1 MFDAVRRVA
10 TDRFTLFALIGLAF
24 FFIEGRFSSAENE
37 IIIDDR
43 DIAMLEG
50 RWELQTGTTPSAEE
64 LDALVEFHVREE
76 VMVREARRLGIDQGD
91 VILRRRL
98 VQKME
103 LLMRDEVEDITFE
116 TSDIEAFYQDN
127 QTRYSTPKQVG
138 FRHIYLGSERE
149 RPDEVV
155 ERLRGEIDAS
165 DDPDLWRS
173 LGRSFML
180 SREYAPRP
188 RASFVELFGPEFAE
202 DLMASSEGDSWWGPV
217 RSSYGWHLVQTRVS
231 ENARTLPLEGDRDQV
246 IAALRFDYVN
256 RDQSE
261 KLEQMISRYNVIE
274 DWRNP

>member
-37 IIIDDR
+37 IIIDNR

-50 RWELQTGTTPSAEE
+50 RWELQTGTTPSADE
-64 LDALVEFHVREE
+64 LDALIEFHVREE

-116 TSDIEAFYQDN
+116 TNDIETFYQDN
-127 QTRYSTPKQVG
+127 QARYSTPKQVG
-138 FRHIYLGSERE
+138 FRHIYLGSDRE
-149 RPDEVV
+149 RPDETA
-155 ERLRGEIDAS
+155 ERVRSEIDAS
-165 DDPDLWRS
+165 EDPDLWRS
-173 LGRSFML
+173 LGQSFML

-188 RASFVELFGPEFAE
+188 QASFVELFGPEFAE
-202 DLMASSEGDSWWGPV
+202 ALMLSSKGDSWWGPV
-217 RSSYGWHLVQTRVS
+217 RSSYGWHLVQTRVLES
-231 ENARTLPLEGDRDQV
+231 ARTLPLEDVRDQV
-246 IAALRFDYVN
+246 VADLRVDFIN
-256 RDQSE
+256 RQQSE
-261 KLEQMISRYNVIE
+261 KLNQMISRYDVVE
-274 DWRNP
+274 DWRTP